1 MTLPLRILHLED
13 DRHDAELAQ
22 AILEADGLEC
32 AVTRVDTRADFL
44 AAVERGGFDLI
55 LADYSLPGYDGLSA
69 LGLVCEQR
77 PEVPVII
84 VSGTVG
90 EEVAVDSLKHG
101 ATDYVLKQRLSR
113 LVPAVRRALRE
124 TEERAERRRAE
135 EALKNSEKRFRA
147 LIENGL
153 DNISLLAADGTLVWE
168 SPAVVRTLG
177 YDQNVFL
184 GHDIFELMHPDDL
197 NWVRNLFAE
206 LIREPASRR
215 RGSFQLRHSDGT
227 WRWVEAV
234 ATNLLHEPSVEA
246 IVINYRD
253 ITTRKQAEAAV
264 LESESQMRALVTSLD
279 DIVFEFDE
287 EGTYLNVWASNES
300 LLALPKAEMLGRRI
314 VEMLGEEN
322 GRPLAEAVKRVLA
335 SGQAEN
341 IEYPLEVVGG
351 QRWFQARTSP
361 ILTADGHSRTA
372 AMLVRDITERK
383 RAEDELAQAL
393 SERQSIFETVPDIIY
408 MLDLNGNLVKW
419 NSRAERVTGFSPGEL
434 MNKLAL
440 DLFPEEEQAGVAEA
454 IWKAFETGFADVE
467 AHLLRKDGT
476 RLSYHFTGAPLKD
489 AQGNVNGLT
498 GVGRDITER
507 KRAEE
512 VLVESEQRFRSLFE
526 NMLNGFA
533 YCKMLFENNKPR
545 DFVYLDVNRAFEQLT
560 GLKNVTQKKVSEV
573 IPGIQASDPELIET
587 YGRVAL
593 TGEPEQFEVYVK
605 ALSTWFSISVYSPQ
619 REYFVAVFDVITERK
634 RVEEEIKHRLAE
646 LEAVNQISTALRAA
660 QTLDEMLPRLMDETL
675 SVLGTDA
682 GALLLYDEA
691 SSVLSEAVSRG
702 WLRAVTLGSV
712 QPGEGIAGQ
721 VLTTGKMYLSHEFAT
736 DPRTHELARAQIQ
749 PGWGGACIP
758 IRSAQGMVG
767 VFFVSVQLPRELTP
781 NEVNLLTTLCEI
793 AGNAIQRT
801 VLHQQTE
808 LRLQHIAALHAID
821 SAISGSLDM
830 RVTLDVLLDQVRT
843 QLGVDAVD
851 VLLFNPGAQMLK
863 YAAGR
868 GFRSNVYSRTQVRL
882 GDGQAGKAAL
892 ERQIVAH
899 PDFTVNQP
907 IFAVPE
913 LMAGEGFAAYYAVP
927 LIAKGEIKGVLE
939 VFHRAPL
946 TPDPEWLSFLET
958 LAGQAAIAIE
968 NATLFDSLQR
978 SNTELALAYDSTIE
992 GWSRALDL
1000 RDRETEGHTQ
1010 RVTDMT
1016 VQLART
1022 FGLGEEDLA
1031 QVRWG
1036 ALLHDIGKMGVPDSI
1051 LLKPGPLTEEEW
1063 VVMKKHPTFAYEMLS
1078 PIRYLRLALD
1088 IPYRHH
1094 EKWDGTGYPRG
1105 LKGEQIPLTARIF
1118 AVADVWDAL
1127 SSDRPYRAAWPEEK
1141 VIEHIRSLAGTH
1153 FDPQVVKV
1161 CLESDVLVSH
1171 KGE

>member
-22 AILEADGLEC
+22 ATLEADGLAC

-69 LGLVCEQR
+69 LGLVREQR
-77 PEVPVII
+77 PEVPFIV
-84 VSGTVG
+84 VSGTLG
-90 EEVAVDSLKHG
+90 EDAAVDSLKHG

-135 EALKNSEKRFRA
+135 EALRESEERFRS
-147 LIENGL
+147 LYENSTIGL
-153 DNISLLAADGTLVWE
+153 YRTTPDGRILLAN
-168 SPAVVRTLG
+168 PAVVNLLG
-177 YDQNVFL
+177 YDSFP
-184 GHDIFELMHPDDL
+184 ELAE
-197 NWVRNLFAE
+197 RNLEKDGNHADYPRSHF
-206 LIREPASRR
+206 REQIERDGAVKGRESIWKRK
-215 RGSFQLRHSDGT
+215 DGT
-227 WRWVEAV
+227 TVFVRESARVV
-234 ATNLLHEPSVEA
+234 
-246 IVINYRD
+246 RD
-253 ITTRKQAEAAV
+253 AQG
-264 LESESQMRALVTSLD
+264 RALYY
-279 DIVFEFDE
+279 
-287 EGTYLNVWASNES
+287 EGT
-300 LLALPKAEMLGRRI
+300 
-314 VEMLGEEN
+314 VE
-322 GRPLAEAVKRVLA
+322 
-335 SGQAEN
+335 
-341 IEYPLEVVGG
+341 
-351 QRWFQARTSP
+351 
-361 ILTADGHSRTA
+361 
-372 AMLVRDITERK
+372 DITERK
-383 RAEDELAQAL
+383 RA
-393 SERQSIFETVPDIIY
+393 
-408 MLDLNGNLVKW
+408 
-419 NSRAERVTGFSPGEL
+419 
-434 MNKLAL
+434 
-440 DLFPEEEQAGVAEA
+440 
-454 IWKAFETGFADVE
+454 
-467 AHLLRKDGT
+467 
-476 RLSYHFTGAPLKD
+476 
-489 AQGNVNGLT
+489 
-498 GVGRDITER
+498 
-507 KRAEE
+507 
-512 VLVESEQRFRSLFE
+512 
-526 NMLNGFA
+526 
-533 YCKMLFENNKPR
+533 
-545 DFVYLDVNRAFEQLT
+545 
-560 GLKNVTQKKVSEV
+560 
-573 IPGIQASDPELIET
+573 
-587 YGRVAL
+587 
-593 TGEPEQFEVYVK
+593 
-605 ALSTWFSISVYSPQ
+605 
-619 REYFVAVFDVITERK
+619 
-634 RVEEEIKHRLAE
+634 EEEIKHRLAE
-646 LEAVNQISTALRAA
+646 LEAVNRLSTAMRGA

-682 GALLLYDEA
+682 GALWLYDEA
-691 SSVLSEAVSRG
+691 HGVLSQAVARG

-721 VLTTGKMYLSHEFAT
+721 VLATGEVCLSHEFAT
-736 DPRTHELARAQIQ
+736 DPRTRELARAQIQ
-749 PGWGGACIP
+749 PGWGGACVP

-801 VLHQQTE
+801 VLHRQTE
-808 LRLQHIAALHAID
+808 QRLQHIAALHAID

-843 QLGVDAVD
+843 QLGVDAAD

-927 LIAKGEIKGVLE
+927 LVAKGEIKGVLE

-968 NATLFDSLQR
+968 NAALFDSLQR

-1000 RDRETEGHTQ
+1000 RDRETEGHTR

-1127 SSDRPYRAAWPEEK
+1127 NSDRPYRAAWPEEK

-1161 CLESDVLVSH
+1161 CLESGVLVS
-1171 KGE
+1171 GERQ